1 MRRQGSSKEKIKT
14 VRFGFRTEGNSRE
27 RRCSSIFAA
36 PFLLSTPAFLGY
48 PWPMQVLQRPG
59 AA

>member
-14 VRFGFRTEGNSRE
+14 VRFGFRTEGKRRQ

-48 PWPMQVLQRPG
+48 QRPLQVLRRPG